1 MKQKVLIISIFFLII
16 CSGCVNQ
23 WGVNVSKNTMKTT
36 VPDTAFF
43 FQSNLEKE
51 FFSDEQFT
59 EVLKQI
65 FEFIGIN
72 DHSIQY
78 IGSIKGRSGRFVFS
92 GNNGTFV
99 YNNATGR
106 VADAFFIDSDNSG
119 IIIDYEKA
127 QQIAESYARSKNPQL
142 WDESGNHFV
151 KSEKNITD
159 IYSHGLVYSFKWRDY
174 YLVPKKMS
182 SDFFVIR
189 GLNTVQ
195 VTVSPSGVIKRYSE
209 VFINDDPTQKFSPD
223 ISEEE
228 AWNISEKYFEQ
239 RGLKNILPSE
249 KQSLGLCIWDDSLND
264 LPWPQYGNR
273 HLAWGFD
280 VIHKQNYSMGGR
292 IMIDAHDGHIINL
305 DEIG

>member
-1 MKQKVLIISIFFLII
+1 M
-16 CSGCVNQ
+16 NQ
-23 WGVNVSKNTMKTT
+23 QEINVSQNTMKT
-36 VPDTAFF
+36 VVSDTTIF

-51 FFSDEQFT
+51 FFSDEKLT
-59 EVLKQI
+59 EVSKQI
-65 FEFIGIN
+65 FKFTGIN
-72 DHSIQY
+72 DPSIQY
-78 IGSIKGRSGRFVFS
+78 TGSIKGRSGRFVFS

-106 VADAFFIDSDNSG
+106 VADAFFIESDNSG
-119 IIIDYEKA
+119 TIIDNEKA

-151 KSEKNITD
+151 KSEKNVTD
-159 IYSHGLVYSFKWRDY
+159 INSHGSEYSFKWGDY

-182 SDFFVIR
+182 SDFFVVR

-195 VTVSPSGVIKRYSE
+195 VTVSPSGVIRRYSE
-209 VFINDDPTQKFSPD
+209 VFVNYDPTLKICPD

-228 AWNISEKYFEQ
+228 AWNVSEKYFKQ

-264 LPWPQYGNR
+264 LPWPQYGNQY
-273 HLAWGFD
+273 LAWGFD